1 MRKEYFIRIQPQ
13 LTLLNEEQKDEI
25 HQASLEILE
34 RTGILVY
41 DQESLDLL
49 KKAGCLIKDGK
60 RVFIPGPVIE
70 EAIRTVPDRITVSN
84 RKGERCLYLEDRKSY
99 FGTGSETL
107 NVIDLHTGERRKA
120 ILEDVREA
128 ARVSDYLKNV
138 DFIMSMAMA
147 DDIPPN
153 LSDRYQFEAMV
164 SNTTKP
170 IMFTAWDKE
179 GLEDIYWMAVAVA
192 GSEENLRQ
200 HPFLIHY
207 SEPIAPFVHPKD
219 SLQKLLFCAEKGI
232 PVEYHC
238 ISMAGATGPATL
250 AGSFVQANARMLS
263 GMVIHQFK
271 QKGAPLIVQSPVI
284 YLDMKTSLMPY
295 FGPEWC
301 LSALMSKEMA
311 LYYGVPT
318 FGKAGATD
326 AKVIDQQA
334 GIEIGMSILA
344 EGLVGNNLIHD
355 IGYLETG
362 LTSSLASIAIC
373 DEVISHVRSFL
384 KGINFSPEHLA
395 VELIDRVGPD
405 GNYMTVEH
413 TVKHF
418 RQEAWFPKLIDHH
431 RYDNWVASGSKTML
445 DEANELVRRILS
457 THEVPPLPMEVT
469 NEIKKILQRAK
480 NKLDKK

>member
-1 MRKEYFIRIQPQ
+1 MRKDFFTRVQPQ
-13 LTLLNEEQKDEI
+13 LTLLKEEQKDEI
-25 HQASLEILE
+25 HRASLEILE

-41 DQESLDLL
+41 DQEALELL
-49 KKAGCLIKDGK
+49 KKAGCPVKEGK
-60 RVFIPGPVIE
+60 KVFIPGSVVE
-70 EAIRTVPDRITVSN
+70 EAIRTVPDRITLSN
-84 RKGERCLYLEDRKSY
+84 RKGERCLFLEDRKSY

-107 NVIDLHTGERRKA
+107 HVIDIRTGERRKA
-120 ILEDVREA
+120 VLNDVRES
-128 ARVSDYLKNV
+128 ARISDYLKNV

-147 DDIPPN
+147 DDVPPI

-164 SNTTKP
+164 SSSTKP
-170 IMFTAWDKE
+170 IMFTAWDKG

-192 GSEENLRQ
+192 GGEENLRQ

-207 SEPIAPFVHPKD
+207 AEPIAPFVHPKD

-238 ISMAGATGPATL
+238 ISMAGATAPATL

-263 GMVIHQFK
+263 GMVIHQLK

-284 YLDMKTSLMPY
+284 FLDMKTSLMPY

-326 AKVIDQQA
+326 SKLIDQQA

-355 IGYLETG
+355 IGYLEAG

-373 DEVISHVRSFL
+373 DEVISHVKSFL
-384 KGINFSPEHLA
+384 KGIDFSPEHIA
-395 VELIDRVGPD
+395 VEVIDQVGPD
-405 GNYMTVEH
+405 GNYLSSEH
-413 TVKHF
+413 TLKHF
-418 RQEAWFPKLIDHH
+418 RQEAWFPKLIDHS
-431 RYDNWVASGSKTML
+431 RFDNWVASGKKTL
-445 DEANELVRRILS
+445 LEGATELVRGILS
-457 THEVPPLPMEVT
+457 THEAPPLPAEVT
-469 NEIKKILQRAK
+469 NEMQNILKRAK
-480 NKLDKK
+480 DKLGKN

>member
-1 MRKEYFIRIQPQ
+1 MRKDFFTRIQPQ
-13 LTLLNEEQKDEI
+13 LVLLNDEQKEEI
-25 HQASLEILE
+25 HRASLEVLE
-34 RTGILVY
+34 QTGILVY
-41 DQESLDLL
+41 DQEVLDLL
-49 KKAGCLIKDGK
+49 RQAGCPIKEDK
-60 RVFIPGPVIE
+60 RVFVPGPVVE
-70 EAIRTVPDRITVSN
+70 DAIRTVPDRITISN
-84 RKGERCLYLEDRKSY
+84 RKGEKCLFLEDRKSY

-107 NVIDLHTGERRKA
+107 NVIDVRTGERRKA
-120 ILEDVREA
+120 ILNDVKEA

-138 DFIMSMAMA
+138 DFVMSMGMA
-147 DDIPPN
+147 DDIPAV

-164 SNTTKP
+164 SSTTKP
-170 IMFTAWDKE
+170 IMFTAWDKD

-200 HPFLIHY
+200 NPFLINY

-219 SLQKLLFCAEKGI
+219 SLQKLLFCAEKRI

-263 GMVIHQFK
+263 GMVIHQLK
-271 QKGAPLIVQSPVI
+271 QGGAPLIVQSPVI

-326 AKVIDQQA
+326 AKLIDQQA

-373 DEVISHVRSFL
+373 DEVISHVKSFL
-384 KGINFSPEHLA
+384 KGIDFSPEHIA
-395 VELIDRVGPD
+395 IDVINEAGPD
-405 GNYMTVEH
+405 GNYMRAEH

-418 RQEAWFPKLIDHH
+418 RQEAWFPHLIDHN
-431 RYDNWVASGSKTML
+431 RYDHWVASGSKTML
-445 DEANELVRRILS
+445 DGANELVKRILS
-457 THEVPPLPMEVT
+457 IHEVPPLPPEVT
-469 NEIKKILQRAK
+469 NEMKSILQRAK
-480 NKLDKK
+480 GKLR

>member
-1 MRKEYFIRIQPQ
+1 MRRDFFMRIQPQ
-13 LTLLNEEQKDEI
+13 LALLNDEQKEEI
-25 HQASLEILE
+25 HRASLEILE

-49 KKAGCLIKDGK
+49 KKAGCQIRDGK
-60 RVFIPGPVIE
+60 RVFMPGSVVE

-84 RKGERCLYLEDRKSY
+84 RRGERCLYLEERKSY

-107 NVIDLHTGERRKA
+107 NVIDIRTGERRKA

-147 DDIPPN
+147 DDIPPY
-153 LSDRYQFEAMV
+153 LSVRYQFEAMV
-164 SNTTKP
+164 SNTSKP
-170 IMFTAWDKE
+170 IMFTAWDRE

-207 SEPIAPFVHPKD
+207 SEPIAPFVHPRD

-238 ISMAGATGPATL
+238 ITMAGATGPATL

-263 GMVIHQFK
+263 GMVIHQLK
-271 QKGAPLIVQSPVI
+271 QGGAPLIVQSPVI
-284 YLDMKTSLMPY
+284 YLDMRTSLMPY

-318 FGKAGATD
+318 FGKAGTTD
-326 AKVIDQQA
+326 AKVIDQQPV
-334 GIEIGMSILA
+334 SKLA
-344 EGLVGNNLIHD
+344 CRSSQKGW
-355 IGYLETG
+355 LET
-362 LTSSLASIAIC
+362 I
-373 DEVISHVRSFL
+373 
-384 KGINFSPEHLA
+384 
-395 VELIDRVGPD
+395 
-405 GNYMTVEH
+405 
-413 TVKHF
+413 
-418 RQEAWFPKLIDHH
+418 
-431 RYDNWVASGSKTML
+431 
-445 DEANELVRRILS
+445 
-457 THEVPPLPMEVT
+457 
-469 NEIKKILQRAK
+469 
-480 NKLDKK
+480 